1 MKVSPPS
8 ANTGRKSHAR
18 PPIPLE
24 RPAVK
29 ELKKQ
34 EYLTMKL
41 RSDPADANSQ
51 TYDLTIQFFRTGT
64 PEEWLLF
71 QRDLHRV

>member
-1 MKVSPPS
+1 MKVSQPS
-8 ANTGRKSHAR
+8 ANTGRKPFVP

-24 RPAVK
+24 RPTVK

-64 PEEWLLF
+64 S
-71 QRDLHRV
+71 